1 MESCAP
7 NGGRTVLFPMRAWL
21 EVDLDVV
28 ARNYHTVREFLGEKT
43 RVMAVVKADAY
54 GHGVEAV
61 TRVLAREG
69 CPHFGVISIEEAR
82 LVRSVTDTDVLIM
95 GFLDD
100 AEITESIRAG
110 YVLSLYD
117 RSLAD
122 LMQTL
127 AAREGLT
134 VRVHLKVETGMNRLG
149 MQLDEAIEFL
159 ANRHRFPNIQVDAVF
174 THLAQSVSR
183 EVDLQQLEQF
193 KKMVDGMNALGVG
206 VPLHMTNSHGLSP
219 FPEGHF
225 DYVRL
230 GLALY
235 GVEPVLPG
243 LEPSLQAKTVVMQ
256 RKPLR
261 KGEGTSYNKLFIAEK
276 DMEIAILAMGYAEGL
291 SQSMTGKIECLINGH
306 RTKVIG
312 QICMNLIIADVTDI
326 PAVRG
331 DEVVLIGK
339 QGDEQIRVADVARQ
353 SGIRHHEILTRLGKS
368 LPKVYLG
375 QPNGAGS
382 MLGV

>member
-1 MESCAP
+1 MDGS
-7 NGGRTVLFPMRAWL
+7 TVLFLMRAWL

-28 ARNYHTVREFLGEKT
+28 ARNYHTVTDFIGPHTKVL
-43 RVMAVVKADAY
+43 AVVKADAY
-54 GHGVEAV
+54 GHGVEAI

-82 LVRSVTDTDVLIM
+82 QVRSVTDKPVLIM

-100 AEITESIRAG
+100 AEIQESVREG

-117 RSLAD
+117 RGLAD
-122 LMQTL
+122 IMEAD
-127 AAREGLT
+127 AARIG
-134 VRVHLKVETGMNRLG
+134 RRAHVHLKVETGMNRLG
-149 MQLDEAIEFL
+149 MQIPEALEFI
-159 ANRHRFPNIQVDAVF
+159 ANRNRYPNIIVESVF

-183 EVDLQQLEQF
+183 EVDLQQLEKF
-193 KKMVDGMNALGVG
+193 EEMKAGMAELGFSA
-206 VPLHMTNSHGLSP
+206 PLHMTNSHGITP
-219 FPEGHF
+219 FPEGRF
-225 DYVRL
+225 DYMRL

-261 KGEGTSYNKLFIAEK
+261 KGEGTSYNKLFVAEQ

-306 RTKVIG
+306 RTRVIG
-312 QICMNLIIADVTDI
+312 QICMNLIVADVTGI
-326 PAVRG
+326 PAQRG
-331 DEVVLIGK
+331 DEVVLIGR
-339 QGDEQIRVADVARQ
+339 QGDEMIRVADVARQ

-375 QPNGAGS
+375 QPNGSAVAAS
-382 MLGV
+382 S

>member
-1 MESCAP
+1 
-7 NGGRTVLFPMRAWL
+7 MRAWL

-28 ARNYHTVREFLGEKT
+28 ARNYH
-43 RVMAVVKADAY
+43 RVAEYIGPRTKIMAVVKADAY
-54 GHGVEAV
+54 GHGTEAV

-82 LVRSVTDTDVLIM
+82 QVRSVTDRPVLVM

-100 AEITESIRAG
+100 VEIQESIRAG

-117 RSLAD
+117 RDLAR
-122 LMQTL
+122 LVEEIAQ
-127 AAREGLT
+127 REGIPA
-134 VRVHLKVETGMNRLG
+134 RVHLKVETGMNRLG
-149 MQLDEAIEFL
+149 MQMDEALEFL
-159 ANRHRFPNIQVDAVF
+159 AGDHPFIQIEAIF

-193 KKMVDGMNALGVG
+193 NKLIAGMKALGLDI
-206 VPLHMTNSHGLSP
+206 PLHMTNSHGLTP
-219 FPEGHF
+219 FPEGRF
-225 DYVRL
+225 DFMRL

-235 GVEPVLPG
+235 GVEPVLEG

-261 KGEGTSYNKLFIAEK
+261 KGEGTSYNKLFVAERE
-276 DMEIAILAMGYAEGL
+276 MEIAVLAMGYAEGL

-306 RTKVIG
+306 RTPVIG
-312 QICMNLIIADVTDI
+312 QICMNLIMADVTGI
-326 PAVRG
+326 PAQRG
-331 DEVVLIGK
+331 DEVVLIGR
-339 QGDEQIRVADVARQ
+339 QGAEWIRVADVARQ

-375 QPNGAGS
+375 QPNGSAVAATTS
-382 MLGV
+382 

>member
-1 MESCAP
+1 
-7 NGGRTVLFPMRAWL
+7 MRAWL

-28 ARNYHTVREFLGEKT
+28 AQNYHTVCDFLGPKT
-43 RVMAVVKADAY
+43 HVMAVVKADAY
-54 GHGVEAV
+54 GHGTEAI
-61 TRVLAREG
+61 TRVLDREG

-82 LVRSVTDTDVLIM
+82 QVRSVSDRPVLVM

-100 AEITESIRAG
+100 AEIQECIRDG

-117 RSLAD
+117 RGLAD
-122 LMQTL
+122 LVESM
-127 AAREGLT
+127 AARIGRT
-134 VRVHLKVETGMNRLG
+134 AVVHLKVETGMNRLG
-149 MQLDEAIEFL
+149 MQMSEALEFL
-159 ANRHRFPNIQVDAVF
+159 ANRHRYPNIEIASVF

-183 EVDLQQLEQF
+183 EVDLQQLEKF
-193 KKMVDGMNALGVG
+193 EELRAGMAEVG
-206 VPLHMTNSHGLSP
+206 FSSPLHMTNSHGLAP

-261 KGEGTSYNKLFIAEK
+261 KGEGTSYNKLFVAEE
-276 DMEIAILAMGYAEGL
+276 DMEIAVLAMGYAEGL

-306 RTKVIG
+306 RTRVIG
-312 QICMNLIIADVTDI
+312 QICMNLIMADVTGI
-326 PAVRG
+326 PAQRG

-339 QGDEQIRVADVARQ
+339 QGSEQIRVADVARQ

-375 QPNGAGS
+375 QPNGSPA
-382 MLGV
+382 LT